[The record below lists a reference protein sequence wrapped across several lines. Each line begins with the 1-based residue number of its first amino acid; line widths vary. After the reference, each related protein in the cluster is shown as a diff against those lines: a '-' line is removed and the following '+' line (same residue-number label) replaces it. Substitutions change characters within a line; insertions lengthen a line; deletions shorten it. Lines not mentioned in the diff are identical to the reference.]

1 MSAHAL
7 ETLERQINE
16 LILHCQQLTQENQ
29 ALNRQIAELRD
40 ERNQRLQVTGK
51 TDQKIEAMISRLKT
65 LEQQA

>member
-29 ALNRQIAELRD
+29 ALHRHIAELRE
-40 ERNQRLQVTGK
+40 ERNQRLQITGK